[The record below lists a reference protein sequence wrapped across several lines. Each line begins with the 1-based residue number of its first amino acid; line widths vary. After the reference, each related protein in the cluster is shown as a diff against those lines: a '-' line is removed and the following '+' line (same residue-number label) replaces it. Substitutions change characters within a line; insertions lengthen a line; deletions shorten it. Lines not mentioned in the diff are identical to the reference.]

1 MTDNTELTLSQMLA
15 NWDQIHLVQIAL
27 IVLAAWLANFGI
39 RRFVPALV
47 RTLRPHSRFFHL
59 PWVPLLRLF
68 VIVVAA
74 IGITPLLIK
83 PTPQNLL
90 ALAGTIALTIGF
102 GFKDFVSSLLA
113 GIVTLIERPYRVGDW
128 VKIGETYGEITQIDL
143 RTVSIRTPDDNQVL
157 IPHATLWTNPLSNAT
172 CGQHDLL
179 CETYFY
185 LHPDHDGTTVRKAL
199 YDVAITSPYHRADRR
214 VVVVAAQLPFGMCYK
229 IKAHPKDARDQFLF
243 MTDLTIR
250 GLAVL
255 QELGAQP
262 VTAPTAVT
270 L

>member
-1 MTDNTELTLSQMLA
+1 MPPNTSRTLIEIMH
-15 NWDQIHLVQIAL
+15 NWSQIHLVQVML
-27 IVLAAWLANFGI
+27 IVIAAWLANVLLQRFLPAVV
-39 RRFVPALV
+39 RRI
-47 RTLRPHSRFFHL
+47 RPHTRFFLL
-59 PWVPLLRLF
+59 PWVPSLRLLIF
-68 VIVVAA
+68 VTAA
-74 IGITPLLIK
+74 MWVTPLLIK
-83 PTPQNLL
+83 PTTENLL
-90 ALAGTIALTIGF
+90 ALVGAVALTTGF
-102 GFKDFVSSLLA
+102 AFKDYVSCLLA
-113 GIVTLIERPYRVGDW
+113 GIVFLFERPYRVGDW
-128 VKIGETYGEITQIDL
+128 VQIGNTFGEITRIDL
-143 RTVSIRTPDDNQVL
+143 RTISVRTPEDNLVL
-157 IPHATLWTNPLSNAT
+157 IPHSTLWTTPISNAT

-179 CETYFY
+179 CETFFY

-199 YDVAITSPYHRADRR
+199 HDVAITSPYHRADRR
-214 VVVVAAQLPFGMCYK
+214 VVVVAAQLPFGMRYK